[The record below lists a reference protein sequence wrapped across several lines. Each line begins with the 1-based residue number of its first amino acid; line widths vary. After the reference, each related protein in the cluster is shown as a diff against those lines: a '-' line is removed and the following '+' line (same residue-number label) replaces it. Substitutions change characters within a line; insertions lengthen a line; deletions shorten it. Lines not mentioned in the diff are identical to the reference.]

1 MKRLELIGVIFSL
14 VIFVTTA
21 CGSDEPE
28 RKSNEPKA
36 VSKTNSTRVYM
47 HYMPWFQSKDVSGYW
62 GSHWTMKNKNPET
75 ILDNG
80 QREIASH
87 YYPLIGPYD
96 SKDLDVIQYHLLLMK
111 YAGVDGVLIDW
122 YGSHN
127 VYDYRPNLSGA
138 NALIDNIDDVGLQF
152 GIVYE
157 EFTAESVDQQ
167 TSKTA
172 LQAAQVDV
180 IYMRDDSKPLLLTFG
195 PRYFK
200 QGSQWESIFSVLEE
214 KPIFLP
220 LWNHSGYTGA
230 TDDGEYAWVDFTD
243 DLSELDNFYNKV
255 LSHDILMGSAFPRFH
270 DFYAEG
276 GAGTSYGYVDADGVN
291 TLTSTLAKATNRR
304 AQYVQLVTWNDFGEG
319 TVIEPTV
326 EDEFSFLETIQKF
339 TGVSYSRVELELVH
353 QYYLKRKEL
362 KGDAESAKTLDAV
375 FQLLVTLEVEKAK
388 DLLQTL

>member
-180 IYMRDDSKPLLLTFG
+180 IL
-195 PRYFK
+195 
-200 QGSQWESIFSVLEE
+200 
-214 KPIFLP
+214 
-220 LWNHSGYTGA
+220 
-230 TDDGEYAWVDFTD
+230 
-243 DLSELDNFYNKV
+243 
-255 LSHDILMGSAFPRFH
+255 
-270 DFYAEG
+270 
-276 GAGTSYGYVDADGVN
+276 
-291 TLTSTLAKATNRR
+291 
-304 AQYVQLVTWNDFGEG
+304 
-319 TVIEPTV
+319 
-326 EDEFSFLETIQKF
+326 
-339 TGVSYSRVELELVH
+339 
-353 QYYLKRKEL
+353 
-362 KGDAESAKTLDAV
+362 
-375 FQLLVTLEVEKAK
+375 LLVTGIHRDRFKTPASDFRAALFQTRISMGIDFQRFGGETDIPAVVESFRVYRSYR
-388 DLLQTL
+388 